1 MRFIMRKTITFLFIA
16 SFCFLGTALA
26 KDTDVEL
33 TGWPYQVDVVRENLG
48 RFTSQSGLSATFNP
62 FPSNEYHTKMVASF
76 TSGTNFDVVYVRDS
90 FLAEWASAGWIVPIT
105 GLPGVDDYMAD
116 LPQGIIEQMSFEGE
130 VYGLPY
136 YSGNSVFVYNQRLL
150 KKAGINSPP
159 KTWDELTKQASTLKQ
174 KGVVRHPIV
183 IGLAANENSILR
195 NLEIIS
201 AGFGGRFFN
210 DKLEPVFHQKN
221 SGVKKALAWIADGIS
236 KGIINRASISQ
247 GDGEIDKF
255 LRSGTAAFTIV
266 TDYEM
271 KVLNDPKK
279 SDEAGNIKN
288 ALVPGSADAVSGT
301 IGYVRLYSI
310 TSEADK
316 AKAWKLVQF
325 LGGKDATGAYY
336 VPKRWALEF
345 GLGFSPAPLYKDAA
359 VRNSISGW
367 INPDILQEQAKYGIN
382 RAYRFVPYFSDWES
396 EAWSEFQ
403 EIINGA
409 DMDSSLEKLAKN
421 WNELKAEY

>member
-1 MRFIMRKTITFLFIA
+1 MRKTITILLIA

-26 KDTDVEL
+26 KDADVEL

-48 RFTSQSGLSATFNP
+48 RFTSQSGLNATFNP

-174 KGVVRHPIV
+174 KGVVRNPIV

-236 KGIINRASISQ
+236 KGVINRASISQ

-255 LRSGTAAFTIV
+255 MRSGTAAFTIV

-345 GLGFSPAPLYKDAA
+345 GLGFSPAPLYKDAD

-367 INPDILQEQAKYGIN
+367 INPDTLQEQAKYGIN
-382 RAYRFVPYFSDWES
+382 RAYRFVPYFSDWET

-403 EIINGA
+403 EIIDGGE
-409 DMDSSLEKLAKN
+409 MDNSLEKLAKN

>member
-1 MRFIMRKTITFLFIA
+1 
-16 SFCFLGTALA
+16 
-26 KDTDVEL
+26 
-33 TGWPYQVDVVRENLG
+33 
-48 RFTSQSGLSATFNP
+48 
-62 FPSNEYHTKMVASF
+62 MVASF

-174 KGVVRHPIV
+174 KGVVRNPIV

-210 DKLEPVFHQKN
+210 DTLEPVFHQKN

-382 RAYRFVPYFSDWES
+382 RAYRFVPYFSDWET

-403 EIINGA
+403 EIIDGGE
-409 DMDSSLEKLAKN
+409 MDSSLEKLAKN

>member
-1 MRFIMRKTITFLFIA
+1 MRKTITILFIA

-48 RFTSQSGLSATFNP
+48 RFASQSGLSATFNP

-174 KGVVRHPIV
+174 KGVVRNPIV

-255 LRSGTAAFTIV
+255 MRSGTAAFTIV

-345 GLGFSPAPLYKDAA
+345 GLGFSPAPLYKDAD

-367 INPDILQEQAKYGIN
+367 INPDTLQEQAKYGIN
-382 RAYRFVPYFSDWES
+382 RAYRFVPYFSDWET

-403 EIINGA
+403 EIIDGGE
-409 DMDSSLEKLAKN
+409 MDNSLEKLAKN

>member
-1 MRFIMRKTITFLFIA
+1 MRIFLTLCITA
-16 SFCFLGTALA
+16 SLLMLGNNVARS
-26 KDTDVEL
+26 TDVEL

-90 FLAEWASAGWIVPIT
+90 FLAEWASAGWIVPLT
-105 GLPGVDDYMAD
+105 GLPKVDEYMSD

-136 YSGNSVFVYNQRLL
+136 YSGNSVFVYNERIL
-150 KKAGINSPP
+150 KQAGINAPP
-159 KTWDELTKQASTLKQ
+159 KTWDELMDQAKTIKQ
-174 KGVVRHPIV
+174 KGILDHPI
-183 IGLAANENSILR
+183 IFGLAANENSILR

-210 DKLEPVFHQKN
+210 DKLEPVFQENN
-221 SGVKKALAWIADGIS
+221 SAVKKTLKWLADGMKAGVIT
-236 KGIINRASISQ
+236 RASMSQ
-247 GDGEIDKF
+247 GDGEIDQF
-255 LRSGTAAFTIV
+255 MRSGTAAFSIV

-279 SDEAGNIKN
+279 SNEAGNIKN
-288 ALVPGSADAVSGT
+288 ALVPGSSDAVSGT

-310 TSEADK
+310 TSTADK
-316 AKAWKLVQF
+316 QNAWKLIQF
-325 LGGKDATGAYY
+325 LGGKDATGVYY

-345 GLGFSPAPLYKDAA
+345 GLGFSPAPLYADAD

-367 INPDILQEQAKYGIN
+367 IDPDLLQEQAKYAIN
-382 RAYRFVPYFSDWES
+382 RAYRFVPYFSDWET
-396 EAWSEFQ
+396 EAWGEFQ
-403 EIINGA
+403 EVINGGNA
-409 DMDSSLEKLAKN
+409 NSTLNKLAAN
-421 WNELKAEY
+421 WKELKDEY

>member
-1 MRFIMRKTITFLFIA
+1 
-16 SFCFLGTALA
+16 
-26 KDTDVEL
+26 
-33 TGWPYQVDVVRENLG
+33 
-48 RFTSQSGLSATFNP
+48 
-62 FPSNEYHTKMVASF
+62 MVASF

-174 KGVVRHPIV
+174 KGVVRNPIV

-236 KGIINRASISQ
+236 KGVINRASISQ

-255 LRSGTAAFTIV
+255 MRSGTAAFTIV

-382 RAYRFVPYFSDWES
+382 RAYRFVPYFSDWEA

-409 DMDSSLEKLAKN
+409 DMDSSLDKLAKN

>member
-1 MRFIMRKTITFLFIA
+1 MRKTITILLIA

-26 KDTDVEL
+26 KDADVEL

-174 KGVVRHPIV
+174 KGVVRNPIV

>member
-1 MRFIMRKTITFLFIA
+1 MRKTITILFIA

-48 RFTSQSGLSATFNP
+48 RFASQSGLSATFNP

-174 KGVVRHPIV
+174 KGVVRNPIV

-236 KGIINRASISQ
+236 KGVINRASISQ

-255 LRSGTAAFTIV
+255 MRSGTAAFTIV

-367 INPDILQEQAKYGIN
+367 INPDTLQEQAKYGIN

>member
-1 MRFIMRKTITFLFIA
+1 MRKTITILLIA

-26 KDTDVEL
+26 KDADVEL

-174 KGVVRHPIV
+174 KGVVRNPIV

-382 RAYRFVPYFSDWES
+382 RAYRFVPYFSDWEA

-409 DMDSSLEKLAKN
+409 DMDSSLDKLAKN

>member
-1 MRFIMRKTITFLFIA
+1 MRKTITILLIA

-76 TSGTNFDVVYVRDS
+76 SSGTNFDVVYVRDS

-174 KGVVRHPIV
+174 KGVVRNPIV

-409 DMDSSLEKLAKN
+409 DMDSSLDKLAKN

>member
-1 MRFIMRKTITFLFIA
+1 MRKTITILLIA

-48 RFTSQSGLSATFNP
+48 RFASQSGLSATFNP

-116 LPQGIIEQMSFEGE
+116 LPQGIFEGE

-174 KGVVRHPIV
+174 KGVVRYPIV

-236 KGIINRASISQ
+236 KGVINRASISQ

-409 DMDSSLEKLAKN
+409 DMDSSLDKLAKN

>member
-1 MRFIMRKTITFLFIA
+1 MRRTITILFIA

-174 KGVVRHPIV
+174 KGVVRNPIV

-255 LRSGTAAFTIV
+255 MRSGTAAFTIV

-345 GLGFSPAPLYKDAA
+345 GLGFSPAPLYKDAD

-367 INPDILQEQAKYGIN
+367 INPDTLQEQAKYGIN
-382 RAYRFVPYFSDWES
+382 RAYRFVPYFSDWET

-403 EIINGA
+403 EIIDGGE
-409 DMDSSLEKLAKN
+409 MDNSLEKLAKN
-421 WNELKAEY
+421 WNELKSEY

>member
-1 MRFIMRKTITFLFIA
+1 MRKTITLLLIA
-16 SFCFLGTALA
+16 SFFFLGTALA

-174 KGVVRHPIV
+174 KGVVRNPIV

-336 VPKRWALEF
+336 VQKRWALEF
-345 GLGFSPAPLYKDAA
+345 GLGFSPAPLYKDAD

-367 INPDILQEQAKYGIN
+367 INPDTLQEQAKYGIN
-382 RAYRFVPYFSDWES
+382 RAYRFVPYFSDWET

-403 EIINGA
+403 EIIDGGE
-409 DMDSSLEKLAKN
+409 MDNSLEKLAKN